1 MVAAQHREKEEAL
14 ARMAAEIAPKVKFSS
29 HVLERRNYLSNLIK
43 ARSYKEAEV
52 VKNALREME
61 AEEEERWA
69 EKF

>member
-14 ARMAAEIAPKVKFSS
+14 ARMTAEIAPKVKFSS